1 MPVQI
6 LSMTTI
12 LRGAMMRLTLR
23 TLLAYLDDVL
33 PPAAAKA
40 LGERI
45 RESDDV
51 QQLVSRIREVIRKRR
66 LNAPAIFPDGS
77 GQNHV
82 DANFVAEYLNDLLTP
97 EQVVA
102 IESLCLESD
111 VHLAEVAACHQILT
125 LAAAEPVTFTAAAR
139 ERLYAL
145 MDGTPIEVENA
156 STASAST
163 AGRPATGEATD
174 AAQADAPQNG
184 EGDGFKIGDSRK
196 TTGIDLEK
204 LGTNAGRSAGVAAT
218 SRQMSPATTGSEGKQ
233 PQREKLSVQAELD
246 FSRPV
251 EESRWSRR
259 VLPMVAV
266 VAVGVAW
273 LAILL
278 RDPGLKEGV
287 TGRKPAGTQAPT
299 AISATTAISAP
310 GANSGGELAANAA
323 APANTPESNPPA
335 VAAASGNGPA
345 GAATPQAEG
354 GTAPA
359 VAGNSSVNPAANP
372 ATVTPESANVVAMAP
387 GTSNPEAGKTSTAN
401 SPANATPVAANTGNA
416 ATASANLPAA
426 AQSAALPAAVLPATT
441 APDSGNATKST
452 STGRPEIP
460 GESFLPGTTIA
471 YASTESVAIT
481 RDEETATWKRVV
493 PQQQMTVGTVLVVPE
508 PFEARFEVAV
518 NQRAGAAVS
527 PEARPAAVLQLDVLP
542 GSVIRWG
549 GAVGNAPAS
558 LLVERGRVS
567 LKGISGQEAALGKI
581 EWAFQ
586 VGSTVVKVIPTSAD
600 LIAGVEVQWREPTR
614 FEQDLGLNR
623 LTGGLYIARGSA
635 NVIVGQ
641 GEARQ
646 VSQGMFTTLTNIS
659 QQPEHLSAT
668 PPISPALPEWL
679 TVDSRPLS
687 PAIKRFAS
695 LFEKEFAVGA
705 AIDLNMLALVV
716 DPRPKMAELGV
727 QTLGLMGRMDGL
739 VEALAKSEHEEARMS
754 AFIMLREWLG
764 HLPAAGSVIREE
776 LSSEYAEAEANSVYR
791 LLWGYSPADAR
802 NRLTSQELVDYLG
815 NGRVEIREM
824 AFYYIQKLTGKRL
837 DYRPLD
843 NPSRRE
849 AALQKWYSVLQKDGA
864 LLPNTP
870 VDAKIPEGT

>member
-111 VHLAEVAACHQILT
+111 IHLAEVAACHQILT

-163 AGRPATGEATD
+163 AGRPAAIEA
-174 AAQADAPQNG
+174 ADEAKADSPENG
-184 EGDGFKIGDSRK
+184 AGDSFKIGDSRK

-204 LGTNAGRSAGVAAT
+204 LGTNAGRSPGVAAT
-218 SRQMSPATTGSEGKQ
+218 SRQISAGATGSESKQ

-259 VLPMVAV
+259 VLPIVAV
-266 VAVGVAW
+266 GAVGVAW

-287 TGRKPAGTQAPT
+287 TGRKPAGTQA
-299 AISATTAISAP
+299 TTAS
-310 GANSGGELAANAA
+310 SGGELAANATPPVN
-323 APANTPESNPPA
+323 APEINRPE
-335 VAAASGNGPA
+335 VAAFNGNGPV
-345 GAATPQAEG
+345 GAATPQVEG
-354 GTAPA
+354 GTGPA
-359 VAGNSSVNPAANP
+359 VATNPTMNPPANP
-372 ATVTPESANVVAMAP
+372 ATATPDPANVVAMAP
-387 GTSNPEAGKTSTAN
+387 GPSNPEAGKPSMAN
-401 SPANATPVAANTGNA
+401 SPANATPVAASPNNP

-441 APDSGNATKST
+441 APDSGNSTKST

-460 GESFLPGTTIA
+460 GESFLPGTTIT

-481 RDEETATWKRVV
+481 RDEETASWKRVV
-493 PQQQMTVGTVLVVPE
+493 PQQQIAVGTVLVVPE
-508 PFEARFEVAV
+508 PFEARFEVVV
-518 NQRAGAAVS
+518 NQRAGVAVS
-527 PEARPAAVLQLDVLP
+527 PEARPAFDLQLDVLP

-567 LKGISGQEAALGKI
+567 LKGISGQEASLGKI

-586 VGSTVVKVIPTSAD
+586 VGSTVVRIVPTSAD

-614 FEQDLGLNR
+614 FEQDLGPNR

-641 GEARQ
+641 GEARE

-679 TVDSRPLS
+679 TIDSRPLS

-791 LLWGYSPADAR
+791 LLWGYSPTDAR

-864 LLPNTP
+864 LLPNIP
-870 VDAKIPEGT
+870 VDAKTPEGT